1 MGKSK
6 EISQDLRKKIVDLH
20 KSGSSLG
27 AISKCLKVPR
37 SSVQTIVR
45 KYKHH
50 GTTQPSYRSGR
61 RRVLSPRDERTLVR
75 KVQINPRTTAKDLVK
90 MLEETGTKVSISTVK
105 RVLYRHNLK
114 GRSARKKP
122 LLQNCHKKARLE
134 FATAHGDNDCTFW
147 RNVLWSDETKI
158 ELFGH
163 NDHRYVWRKKG
174 EACKPK
180 NTIPTVKH
188 GGGSIMLW
196 GCFAAGGTG
205 ALHKID
211 GIMRKENY
219 VDILK
224 QHLKTSVRKLKLG
237 RKWVFQM
244 DNDPKHTSKVVA
256 KWLKD
261 NKVKVLEWPSQSP
274 DLNPIENVWAELKKR
289 VRARRPTNLTQLH
302 QLCQEEW
309 AKIHPTYCGKLVEGY
324 PKRLTQVKQFKGNAT
339 KY

>member
-27 AISKCLKVPR
+27 AISKRLKVPR

-122 LLQNCHKKARLE
+122 LLQNRHKKARLW
-134 FATAHGDNDCTFW
+134 FATAHGDKDRTFW

-174 EACKPK
+174 EACKLK

-211 GIMRKENY
+211 GIMR
-219 VDILK
+219 
-224 QHLKTSVRKLKLG
+224 
-237 RKWVFQM
+237 
-244 DNDPKHTSKVVA
+244 
-256 KWLKD
+256 
-261 NKVKVLEWPSQSP
+261 
-274 DLNPIENVWAELKKR
+274 
-289 VRARRPTNLTQLH
+289 
-302 QLCQEEW
+302 
-309 AKIHPTYCGKLVEGY
+309 
-324 PKRLTQVKQFKGNAT
+324 
-339 KY
+339 

>member
-1 MGKSK
+1 MFLQNPACLSL
-6 EISQDLRKKIVDLH
+6 SLSLYLH

-27 AISKCLKVPR
+27 AISKCLTVPR
-37 SSVQTIVR
+37 SSVQTIVC

-61 RRVLSPRDERTLVR
+61 RRVLSPRDERTLVQ

-122 LLQNCHKKARLE
+122 LLQNRHKKDRLR
-134 FATAHGDNDCTFW
+134 FATSHGDKDLTFW

-211 GIMRKENY
+211 SFMR
-219 VDILK
+219 
-224 QHLKTSVRKLKLG
+224 
-237 RKWVFQM
+237 
-244 DNDPKHTSKVVA
+244 
-256 KWLKD
+256 
-261 NKVKVLEWPSQSP
+261 
-274 DLNPIENVWAELKKR
+274 
-289 VRARRPTNLTQLH
+289 
-302 QLCQEEW
+302 
-309 AKIHPTYCGKLVEGY
+309 
-324 PKRLTQVKQFKGNAT
+324 
-339 KY
+339 